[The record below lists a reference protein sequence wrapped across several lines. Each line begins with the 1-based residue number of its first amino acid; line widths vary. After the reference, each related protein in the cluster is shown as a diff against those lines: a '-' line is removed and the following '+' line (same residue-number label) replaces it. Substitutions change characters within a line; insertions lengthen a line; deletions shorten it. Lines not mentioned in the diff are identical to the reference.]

1 MKDPT
6 RTTMFKHHFFL
17 DSLLLL
23 LSFFRPVA
31 TGHCQLFPRSV
42 CRKPAPFVPGYNFI
56 GEGVDITTL
65 ARKGAYV
72 VDASRWH
79 GPNGTCTL
87 CRNPLMDGQLQR
99 LPLTSVDWRAH
110 GNCHRQVSSSVEN
123 SDVDVAHAMAKDVS
137 NDWEIELGL
146 PTEAPNDWQK
156 ELGISKARIAFA
168 GSQSQ
173 MTLYAH
179 DKSLQDRHSF
189 VKQEISC
196 EYYRLRLQN
205 PPLLSQ
211 YFSRA
216 LERLPRKSNLE
227 EYQQFINI
235 YGTHYISHV
244 RLGGRVRHL
253 LAVRT
258 CTMALAGFTISKI
271 KDCLNWE
278 VSLGHELLFG
288 SSSLKSKCQE
298 LWGAKGWGNFYDIY
312 SGQRTEVVGGDQ
324 RVEML
329 FSQTGEVQ
337 RFSEWMETAKTK
349 PGLISF
355 SLLPLHMLLPRT
367 DPRRDLLKQAIV
379 GHISQRALKRD
390 CPQDCP
396 SWSTQNTEKSCT
408 CKCQAD
414 AVVND
419 MCCAWERGRAR
430 LSFTISTG
438 ANLWGDQFTATDA
451 YVKVFFQDQERRTK
465 VVWNNNNP
473 NWTETVDFGA
483 VTLMDHN
490 PFLVELWDDDV
501 WHDDLLQKC
510 RGNLVAGGGTVG
522 LTCYSR
528 YGHIE
533 FSYLLECGRTLGGPS
548 CYDYVPLQLP
558 TSYFNNTSS
567 PFRALSLS
575 HMFQENFQLQ
585 K

>member
-6 RTTMFKHHFFL
+6 RTTMSKQHLFL

-23 LSFFRPVA
+23 LSFFQPVA
-31 TGHCQLFPRSV
+31 TGHCQLYPRST

-72 VDASRWH
+72 VDASQWH
-79 GPNGTCTL
+79 EPNGTCTL
-87 CRNPLMDGQLQR
+87 CQNPRMDGQLQR

-110 GNCHRQVSSSVEN
+110 GNCDRPVSSSVEN
-123 SDVDVAHAMAKDVS
+123 SDVDVAHALAKDVS
-137 NDWEIELGL
+137 NNWEIELGL
-146 PTEAPNDWQK
+146 HTEASNDWPK
-156 ELGISKARIAFA
+156 ELVLSKAQVAFA
-168 GSQSQ
+168 GSQSR
-173 MTLYAH
+173 MTLNAYE
-179 DKSLQDRHSF
+179 KSLQDRYSF
-189 VKQEISC
+189 VMQQISC
-196 EYYRLRLQN
+196 EYYQLRLKN
-205 PPLLSQ
+205 RPRLSQ
-211 YFSRA
+211 YFSHA
-216 LERLPRKSNLE
+216 LKRLPRKSSLE

-253 LAVRT
+253 FAVRT
-258 CTMALAGFTISKI
+258 CAMALAGFTISDI
-271 KDCLNWE
+271 ENCLKWN
-278 VSLGHELLFG
+278 VSVIGPVSF
-288 SSSLKSKCQE
+288 KSKCRE
-298 LWGAKGWGNFYDIY
+298 LWGAKGWSNFYDIY
-312 SGQRTEVVGGDQ
+312 SRVGTEVVGGDQ
-324 RVEML
+324 QVEML

-337 RFSEWMETAKTK
+337 RFSEWMETVKGK

-367 DPRRDLLKQAIV
+367 DPRRNLLKQAIV

-390 CPQDCP
+390 CPQDCS
-396 SWSTQNTEKSCT
+396 SWSTQNSEKSCT

-414 AVVND
+414 AIVND

-438 ANLWGDQFTATDA
+438 ANLWGDYFSAVDA

-465 VVWNNNNP
+465 VVLNNNNP
-473 NWTETVDFGA
+473 NWTETIDFGD
-483 VTLMDHN
+483 VTLMAHN
-490 PFLVELWDDDV
+490 TFMVELWDADV

-510 RGNLVAGGGTVG
+510 RGNLVAGRGTVR
-522 LTCYSR
+522 LICYLR
-528 YGHIE
+528 HGHIK
-533 FSYLLECGRTLGGPS
+533 FSYLLECGRTLGGPR

-558 TSYFNNTSS
+558 TSYFSNSRS
-567 PFRALSLS
+567 PFPALSLS
-575 HMFQENFQLQ
+575 HRFQEDFQLQ